1 MLKIIT
7 IDTALLQFFLS
18 LIKDML
24 EPRFPDSIRSPNPQG
39 AKRKWPR
46 WLIIALAL
54 LKNSLPFSWREYTLH
69 LQKHEDLLSDFG
81 ALKVPSTT
89 SIYFAWNNIP
99 LAQLENLVALT
110 GKILSPK
117 PKNAALDSSGF
128 LFKGGSVWILLKW
141 ANNKLK
147 KTSRAFYKIHILT
160 DLDSTA
166 VLAIKHSKTPTHD
179 LKIAWRL
186 IKSIGLR
193 CLSTLKRIYG
203 DKAYTDYKL
212 YTHLKEHS
220 VRLVVEP
227 RSNAT
232 DKGTDEYHDKNLRL
246 YRNSPELWKWTH
258 KHGQK
263 AIVERVFGT
272 VKTRSIP
279 LSARREKNK
288 RKQLIMKF
296 FVYNFNL
303 LLETKNMRC

>member
-1 MLKIIT
+1 MLNIIS
-7 IDTALLQFFLS
+7 IDPALLRFFLS

-24 EPRFPDSIRSPNPQG
+24 DPRFPESIRSTNPQG

-46 WLIIALAL
+46 WLIVALAL

-69 LQKHEDLLSDFG
+69 LQKHEDILSDFG

-89 SIYFAWNNIP
+89 SIYSAWSSIP
-99 LAQLENLVALT
+99 ATQLENLVALT

-117 PKNAALDSSGF
+117 PQNVALDSSGF

-141 ANNKLK
+141 GKRKLK
-147 KTSRAFYKIHILT
+147 KTSRAFYKVHIAT
-160 DLDSTA
+160 DLNSTA
-166 VLAIKHSKTPTHD
+166 VLAIKLSKAPTHD

-203 DKAYTDYKL
+203 DKAYTDITLYK
-212 YTHLKEHS
+212 HLKGHS
-220 VRLVVEP
+220 VHLIVEP

-272 VKTRSIP
+272 VKTRPIP